1 MDLAVFALG
10 AQIRV
15 DTDSQVYKRG
25 GATRPRGDYSD
36 PDIFLLPQSCTNW
49 YLVKSP
55 KTITIEHLMC
65 SVTGDRRFRN
75 VSIDKILPSRSSYQ
89 VLVCRALY
97 CFVFSGF
104 CPLLL
109 ILGISDAIQ
118 SLRKEVD

>member
-15 DTDSQVYKRG
+15 DTDTQVYKSG
-25 GATRPRGDYSD
+25 GATRH
-36 PDIFLLPQSCTNW
+36 PDIFLLPQSWTNW
-49 YLVKSP
+49 YLVKLP
-55 KTITIEHLMC
+55 KTITIEHLMY

-75 VSIDKILPSRSSYQ
+75 VSIDKTLPSRSSYK
-89 VLVCRALY
+89 VLVCRAPY
-97 CFVFSGF
+97 RFVFSGF

-118 SLRKEVD
+118 SLI